1 MSYSVKEK
9 IIIMNVFKYF
19 SQEYPELRVTEIV
32 RRTARATGCSDKSIF
47 QFRKEED
54 TGFKEPSKTKARKN
68 ININSREIKYDEEVR
83 KTIREII
90 KNLKDKKN
98 VPSLNKILGHLVKRD
113 DMPKFSLMTL
123 RRLLCDMGYSY
134 VKNGNKYTLMEQN
147 RDYPAVREDVR
158 IDRVEVK
165 SEVASNNYQ
174 SQPYPQNYATSSIP
188 SNVPHTWWGPPVSGY
203 HYPPPP
209 QIYPS

>member
-9 IIIMNVFKYF
+9 ILIMNVFKYF

-32 RRTARATGCSDKSIF
+32 RRTARATGCSEKSIF

-54 TGFKEPSKTKARKN
+54 TGFKEPTKTKVRKH

-90 KNLKDKKN
+90 TNLKDTKV
-98 VPSLNKILGHLVKRD
+98 VPSLNKILVHLVKRD

-123 RRLLCDMGYSY
+123 RRLLYDMGYSY
-134 VKNGNKYTLMEQN
+134 VKNGNKYTLTEQN
-147 RDYPAVREDVR
+147 RDYQAVREDVS
-158 IDRVEVK
+158 INRVEVK
-165 SEVASNNYQ
+165 SEVATNNYQ
-174 SQPYPQNYATSSIP
+174 SQPYPQNYATPIP
-188 SNVPHTWWGPPVSGY
+188 GNVPHSWWGPPVSGY
-203 HYPPPP
+203 HYPPP